1 MIPAKTIQLKTGP
14 RMSVNFLLLLIIL
27 AVLGGPLAA
36 GDATSGVIVFLF
48 VVAGWVVSLCLHEFG
63 HAFVAYRGGDAS
75 VKAKGYLTLD
85 PVRYAD
91 PLTSIVIPVA
101 ILALGGI
108 GFPGGAVY
116 IQRQDLRGPL
126 WRAGMSL
133 AGQAMTGVALLV
145 CAAPFVLGVMEAA
158 PPAFRGALALLCY
171 IEATALLLNLLPIPG
186 LDGFGV
192 IEAFLPNG
200 VLRAIAP
207 FRSGAT
213 FLLIAV
219 LFLAPTVS
227 APLFDASMGIIDAL
241 GVSGRAVG
249 DGFDSFRFWNS

>member
-1 MIPAKTIQLKTGP
+1 
-14 RMSVNFLLLLIIL
+14 MSINFFLLLAIL

-36 GDATSGVIVFLF
+36 GSVSSGIVVFLF

-63 HAFVAYRGGDAS
+63 HAFIAYRGGDAS
-75 VKAKGYLTLD
+75 VKAKGYLSLD
-85 PVRYAD
+85 PLRYAD
-91 PLTSIVIPVA
+91 PVTSVLIPVA

-116 IQRQDLRGPL
+116 IQRQNLRGPL

-133 AGQAMTGVALLV
+133 AGPAMTGVVLLI
-145 CAAPFVLGVMEAA
+145 CAAPFALGVMDGA

-192 IEAFLPNG
+192 VEAFLPNAA
-200 VLRAIAP
+200 LRAIAP
-207 FRSGAT
+207 FRQGAM

-219 LFLAPTVS
+219 VFLAPGAA
-227 APLFDASMGIIDAL
+227 APLFDAALSIIDAL
-241 GVSGRAVG
+241 GVAGRWIG
-249 DGFDSFRFWNS
+249 DGFDSFHFWNR